1 MPNASQNV
9 NHNANQSPIKAYAPA
24 SVNWFEAVVTYAKLA
39 ACLAVTLVASGCAT
53 GPAFTTEAAVP
64 AGQAQVYLYR
74 DASLYASAQ
83 SFTVQLNKKDVGELF
98 NGSYM
103 PLQMTP
109 GEHLLSVKPGAFGKT
124 YEVTLQLAEK
134 QTQYFQFEL
143 PPFPLG
149 NAFHLGSSLTPRTA
163 EQAQTAM
170 KALKGVK

>member
-1 MPNASQNV
+1 MKNAI
-9 NHNANQSPIKAYAPA
+9 QSPIKAYVQI
-24 SVNWFEAVVTYAKLA
+24 SIIWFQAAITAAKLA
-39 ACLAVTLVASGCAT
+39 ALLAVALVASGCAT
-53 GPAFTTEAAVP
+53 PTGAVFTTEAAVP

-74 DASLYASAQ
+74 ASSLYASGQ

-103 PLQMTP
+103 PLQMTA

-124 YEVTLQLAEK
+124 YEVTLKLADK
-134 QTQYFQFEL
+134 QTQYYQFEL

-163 EQAQTAM
+163 EQAQAAM
-170 KALKGVK
+170 KELKGVK